1 MKKMSEKVLGE
12 AFSGESMAHMKYLAF
27 SDIAEKEG
35 FKNISRL
42 FKAISYAEQVHAINH
57 AKVLGYIGDT
67 EQNLKS
73 GIEGE
78 LYEVEEM
85 YPSFDAVVN
94 LQGEEKAHRSIYY
107 ALEAEKIHS
116 QLYKKALEKVKEK
129 KDLDIDE
136 IYICPVCGYTHIG
149 PPPDFCPV
157 CNISK
162 DKFVKF

>member
-27 SDIAEKEG
+27 ASVAEKEG
-35 FKNISRL
+35 FKNVSRL
-42 FKAISYAEQVHAINH
+42 FRAISYAEQVHATNH
-57 AKVLGYIGDT
+57 AKVLGYIGNT
-67 EQNLKS
+67 EENLKA

-78 LYEVEEM
+78 LYEVDEM
-85 YPSFDAVVN
+85 YPAFDAVVN
-94 LQGEEKAHRSIYY
+94 LQGEQEAHRSINY

-116 QLYKKALEKVKEK
+116 QLYKKALESVKEK
-129 KDLDIDE
+129 KDIDIDE

-149 PPPDFCPV
+149 TPPDTCPV
-157 CNISK
+157 CNVSK